1 MKQTFLE
8 ISFVSCDLFVR
19 QTSFNTLLEVIWCHI
34 EVIWLSFNFE
44 KKLCSVIKTYFRKL
58 LYSKFNLN
66 TRWDM
71 LLHAFIE
78 IRFHIQGI
86 PIIQVIN

>member
-1 MKQTFLE
+1 MKKHFLE
-8 ISFVSCDLFVR
+8 ISFVSSDLFVR

-58 LYSKFNLN
+58 LYSKFKLN
-66 TRWDM
+66 TMWDM